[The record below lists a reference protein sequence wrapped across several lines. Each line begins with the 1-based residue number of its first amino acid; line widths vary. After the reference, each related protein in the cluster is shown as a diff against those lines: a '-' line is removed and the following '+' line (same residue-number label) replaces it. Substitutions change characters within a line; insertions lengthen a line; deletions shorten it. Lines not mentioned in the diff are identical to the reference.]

1 MFTSRK
7 QKLSWM
13 IAFAALLVAGSLI
26 VGAPTIL
33 PVGELR
39 KIAQGPV
46 LALVWLITP
55 AILIIGSIVAGLL
68 FHTIS
73 KLWAAE

>member
-7 QKLSWM
+7 QKCSW

-26 VGAPTIL
+26 VGASTIL

-39 KIAQGPV
+39 KIVQGPV

-55 AILIIGSIVAGLL
+55 AILIIGSIVGGLL

>member
-26 VGAPTIL
+26 VGAPAIL

>member
-1 MFTSRK
+1 MFTNRE
-7 QKLSWM
+7 QKRGWM
-13 IAFAALLVAGSLI
+13 VAFAALLVTVSLI
-26 VGAPTIL
+26 VGASMMP

-39 KIAQGPV
+39 KIVQGPV

-55 AILIIGSIVAGLL
+55 AILIIGSIVGGLL

-73 KLWAAE
+73 RLWAAE

>member
-33 PVGELR
+33 PVGALR